1 MFTSIKAKMF
11 FFISI
16 LMTITG
22 IVIVAYTHYDVENTI
37 LRHEESSARNVIGL
51 IELNISGIYNKML
64 FDKLDMIKSI
74 TERLKNTAFLQASA
88 LDRFS
93 ELANKGTIPNHGVR
107 QFALSWIETIPF
119 QNSQFFIFDEA
130 ATILAHSASRFRGK
144 SLHGIKDIKGREIS
158 KVMNVHHLKSHGE
171 SAVFLWPDEK
181 MNNERKKLGYFV
193 PFTKWNWTLCTVIDF
208 EDIEEE
214 GKTKLDKIIKVLEKT
229 FQKIQLGESGYAF
242 VFDRKGDILISPRE
256 QMPASIAKINNHS
269 TGNLLLED
277 LLKAADKPDNSLRY
291 TDFTDTNNQMIEA
304 HVRYFK
310 AFDWFIVVAIPV
322 NEIQKSVKSL
332 VTQQSGII
340 GFIFLMSLVT
350 AYFFVSRLSRPLKL
364 LASYAKDIPL
374 IDFTNSIEIESKIK
388 HLPEKF
394 KDEVGRLAESFVY
407 METELKK
414 NIQKVIVST
423 RLQKEAAEE
432 ANRAKSEFLANMSHE
447 LRTPLNHILGFTELV
462 LDRSQG
468 ELNETQEEFL
478 RDVYQSS
485 KHLLSLIN
493 DILDISKVEAGKLE
507 LEITDVDLDQ
517 LLNNSLIMFK
527 EKALKHRIDI
537 RVQADSIP
545 SKIRAD
551 ERKVK
556 QIIYNLLSNAVKF
569 TNDGGKILL
578 IVYTRECI
586 IRRGARWNDPDYL
599 KIIQEDYRP
608 EDLEGN
614 IRSQCIQISV
624 VDTGIGLK
632 LEDQE
637 RIFKP
642 FEQAEGSLSRKYQG
656 TGLGLSLTKKLVELH
671 GGRIWVESDGL
682 SKGSVFS
689 FIIPIYCDA
698 DATHGTEEPSMGP
711 SDPRLA
717 ETENRM
723 AS

>member
-22 IVIVAYTHYDVENTI
+22 IVIVAYTNYDVENTI

-93 ELANKGTIPNHGVR
+93 ELANKGTITNHQVR
-107 QFALSWIETIPF
+107 QFALSWIESIPF

-130 ATILAHSASRFRGK
+130 ATILAHSVSRFRGK

-158 KVMNVHHLKSHGE
+158 KVMNVHNLKTHGE

-181 MNNERKKLGYFV
+181 ANNERKKLGYFV
-193 PFTKWNWTLCTVIDF
+193 PFSKWNWTLCTVIDF

-229 FQKIQLGESGYAF
+229 FKKIQLGESGYAF

-256 QMPASIAKINNHS
+256 QMPSSISEYINHS

-277 LLKAADKPDNSLRY
+277 LLKAADKPDNLIRY
-291 TDFTDTNNQMIEA
+291 TDFLDTKNQMIEA

-310 AFDWFIVVAIPV
+310 AFDWFIVIAIPV

-340 GFIFLMSLVT
+340 AFIFLLSLLT

-364 LASYAKDIPL
+364 LTSYAKDIPS
-374 IDFTNSIEIESKIK
+374 IDFTSSTEMESKIK

-407 METELKK
+407 MESELKK
-414 NIQKVIVST
+414 NIQQVVIST
-423 RLQKEAAEE
+423 RYQKEAAEE

-462 LDRSQG
+462 LDKNQG
-468 ELNETQEEFL
+468 DLNETQEEFL
-478 RDVYQSS
+478 RDVYQSG

-507 LEITDVDLDQ
+507 LEISEVDLDQ
-517 LLNNSLIMFK
+517 LLKNSLIMFK
-527 EKALKHRIDI
+527 EKAMKHRIDI
-537 RVQADSIP
+537 SIHANSIP
-545 SKIRAD
+545 SKIQAD
-551 ERKVK
+551 ERKLK

-569 TNDGGKILL
+569 TNDDGKILL
-578 IVYTRECI
+578 TVRMRDCA
-586 IRRGARWNDPDYL
+586 IRPGARWNDPGYL
-599 KIIQEDYRP
+599 RIIQENSCLDGL
-608 EDLEGN
+608 EDA
-614 IRSQCIQISV
+614 IVSQCIHISIA
-624 VDTGIGLK
+624 DTGIGLK
-632 LEDQE
+632 QEDQE

-671 GGRIWVESDGL
+671 GGRIWVESEGL
-682 SKGSVFS
+682 FKGSVFN
-689 FIIPIYCDA
+689 FVIPIYC
-698 DATHGTEEPSMGP
+698 T
-711 SDPRLA
+711 SDTIKGSVGLCEA
-717 ETENRM
+717 VAVAN
-723 AS
+723 